1 VPLAEKLFW
10 TFSALLV
17 YLVASQIPL
26 YGIKATGGNDAY
38 YILRRML
45 ASNERTLM
53 ELGIAP
59 IITSGM
65 IMQLLTGAKI
75 IDVNLNAPGDRALY
89 QSASKLLGVLITVG
103 EALAYVLS
111 GMYGPVSQLG
121 TVTSML
127 LVAQLFVSGII
138 VLMLDDLLS
147 KGWGLGGGINLFI
160 VTNICEGIV
169 WGALSPMTYNLGGST
184 QFEGAL
190 VETVRLLF
198 TEKSLPKGLYKAFFR
213 PDLPNMLSLLAT
225 AVVFLVVIY
234 VQGLKMELPL
244 RFVNVRGQEGKYPIK
259 LFYTSNMPIILL
271 SALVGNVYFFSQVL
285 YRRYPGNVLV
295 KLLGVWAD
303 KPGSGRSEPV
313 WGLSYVLSPPRE
325 LADLAEAPLRS
336 LFYIIFMLTA
346 CAMFAK
352 MWVEISG
359 SGPRDVARQ
368 LEDQGVNL
376 KANGLRKKLDKM
388 IPTAAAFGG
397 MCVALL
403 SIFAD
408 LLGAIGSGTGILMAV
423 SIIFDL
429 AEKLA
434 KEQQQEQKKQ

>member
-1 VPLAEKLFW
+1 MEKLFW
-10 TFSALLV
+10 TGAALLV

-26 YGIKATGGNDAY
+26 YGIKASGTNDAY

-53 ELGIAP
+53 ELGITP

-75 IDVNLNAPGDRALY
+75 IDVNLASPTDRGLFQA
-89 QSASKLLGVLITVG
+89 ASKFLGIVITIG

-121 TVTSML
+121 SVTALL
-127 LVAQLFVSGII
+127 LVAQLFISGII

-160 VTNICEGIV
+160 VTNICEGIT
-169 WGALSPMTYNLGGST
+169 WSSLSPMTYNMGGST

-190 VETVRLLF
+190 VAFVHLLF
-198 TEKSLPKGLYKAFFR
+198 TEKNPLRGLWKAFFR
-213 PDLPNMLSLLAT
+213 PDLPNMMNLLAT
-225 AVVFLVVIY
+225 LTVIAVVCY
-234 VQGLKMELPL
+234 VQGLKVDLPL
-244 RFVNVRGQEGKYPIK
+244 RAVGMRGAPTQPYSIK

-285 YRRYPGNVLV
+285 YRRYPGNFLV
-295 KLLGVWAD
+295 RILGVWQDSA
-303 KPGSGRSEPV
+303 SGRSSPV

-325 LADLAEAPLRS
+325 LGDLVEAPIRS
-336 LFYIIFMLTA
+336 LFYIVFMLTA
-346 CAMFAK
+346 CSMFAK
-352 MWVEISG
+352 MWIEISG
-359 SGPRDVARQ
+359 SGPSDVIKQ
-368 LEDQGVNL
+368 LEENNIDL
-376 KANGLRKKLDKM
+376 KAGGLANKLRRI

-397 MCVALL
+397 MCVAAL

-423 SIIFDL
+423 TIIYDM
-429 AEKLA
+429 AEKLE
-434 KEQQQEQKKQ
+434 KERRQEKQA